1 MTQTKTSKRA
11 LLTSALS
18 LLLCCTMLIGTTWA
32 WFTDSVTSAGNKI
45 QSGTLQVDLLVKG
58 GNTDYTKYTSVK
70 TDHKPIFNYD
80 LWEPGYTLVTN
91 AKVVNNGTLALKYTL
106 KFVSKDDIAS
116 QKLAEVIDVFYA
128 PSEVDVNSRDDIAS
142 LNYLG
147 TLKDVFT
154 QGEAVVM
161 NDHLEPN
168 GEGKNY
174 EDFATIVLKM
184 KEEAGNEY
192 QNQTIS
198 AFDIQLLAT
207 QWTYENDTFDNLYD
221 DGLTPAIDGTVVEKD
236 GIQYIYTDDGKI
248 ILYKVTE
255 NYQGNTVNVP
265 EGVTNI
271 GDWAFA
277 YNNNVENV
285 VLSSTVRDLGRGFD
299 SSAVKSVTLNEGL
312 EKISQRAFRKTP
324 NLESITIPSTV
335 TEIEPNAFQSSG
347 IKEIYI
353 PENVVKIGNRA
364 FVACDNMEK
373 ITIAGD
379 AVEIG
384 TYVARPA
391 LALREVHIL
400 GENVT
405 FEPGSMTFTNYENG
419 KASDITFYVQNETVK
434 ERLIAASGSSV
445 SYGLNIKLPATVSV
459 GGNSYVVTEAFKD
472 SLGTAWDDGALGA
485 NDKITVTVSSPD
497 DLAVLSKMTNV
508 SGWVGG
514 DSAYMLTIDIT
525 DDLDFSG
532 VAWTPIGPRASVT
545 IKGNNHVI
553 SNLSNALVSYGGYTF
568 INDLKLENVS
578 ASGSQIG
585 AFAAAAE
592 GLNLTNC
599 TLAGNVNITYS
610 ATTETWR
617 AIGALVGWN
626 SGVTFN
632 NVNIADN
639 TVINLDATGIEDGH
653 ADTSLLTYDTYVG
666 TGTYTGVTVGS
677 NVTVNYTHD

>member
-161 NDHLEPN
+161 NDNLEPK
-168 GEGKNY
+168 GKENC

>member
-161 NDHLEPN
+161 NDNLEPK
-168 GEGKNY
+168 GKENC

-525 DDLDFSG
+525 NDLDFSG

>member
-70 TDHKPIFNYD
+70 TDNKPIFNYD

-106 KFVSKDDIAS
+106 KFVSADNIAS
-116 QKLAEVIDVFYA
+116 QKLAEVIDVYYS
-128 PSEVDVNSRDDIAS
+128 PSEVTVASRDDIAS

-161 NDHLEPN
+161 NDNLEPK
-168 GEGKNY
+168 GKENC

-553 SNLSNALVSYGGYTF
+553 SNLSNALVSCQY
-568 INDLKLENVS
+568 
-578 ASGSQIG
+578 
-585 AFAAAAE
+585 
-592 GLNLTNC
+592 NLFC
-599 TLAGNVNITYS
+599 
-610 ATTETWR
+610 
-617 AIGALVGWN
+617 
-626 SGVTFN
+626 
-632 NVNIADN
+632 
-639 TVINLDATGIEDGH
+639 
-653 ADTSLLTYDTYVG
+653 YD
-666 TGTYTGVTVGS
+666 
-677 NVTVNYTHD
+677 

>member
-58 GNTDYTKYTSVK
+58 GNTDYTEYTSVK
-70 TDHKPIFNYD
+70 TDNKPIFNYD

-106 KFVSKDDIAS
+106 KFVSADDIAS
-116 QKLAEVIDVFYA
+116 QKLAEVIDVYYA
-128 PSEVDVNSRDDIAS
+128 PSEVDVTSRDDVAN
-142 LNYLG
+142 LNLLG

-161 NDHLEPN
+161 NDNLEPK
-168 GEGKNY
+168 GKENC

-405 FEPGSMTFTNYENG
+405 FEPGSSMTFTNYESG

-434 ERLIAASGSSV
+434 DRLIAASGSSV

>member
-70 TDHKPIFNYD
+70 TDNKPIFNYD

-106 KFVSKDDIAS
+106 KFVSADDIAS
-116 QKLAEVIDVFYA
+116 QKLAEVIDVYYS
-128 PSEVDVNSRDDIAS
+128 PSEVTVASRDDIAS

-161 NDHLEPN
+161 NDNLEPK
-168 GEGKNY
+168 GKENC

-236 GIQYIYTDDGKI
+236 GIQYIYTDDGKV

-271 GDWAFA
+271 GDYAFA

-312 EKISQRAFRKTP
+312 EKISPRAFRKTP
-324 NLESITIPSTV
+324 NLESIIIPSTV
-335 TEIEPNAFQSSG
+335 TEIETNAFQSSG

-353 PENVVKIGNRA
+353 PENVMKIGSSA
-364 FVACDNMEK
+364 FIHCDNMEK

-384 TYVARPA
+384 TYVVRPS

-405 FEPGSMTFTNYENG
+405 FEPGSMTFTNYESG

-568 INDLKLENVS
+568 INDLTLENVS

-639 TVINLDATGIEDGH
+639 TVINLDATGIKDGH

-677 NVTVNYTHD
+677 NVTVNYIHD

>member
-1 MTQTKTSKRA
+1 MH
-11 LLTSALS
+11 LF
-18 LLLCCTMLIGTTWA
+18 IVTTWR
-32 WFTDSVTSAGNKI
+32 N
-45 QSGTLQVDLLVKG
+45 
-58 GNTDYTKYTSVK
+58 
-70 TDHKPIFNYD
+70 
-80 LWEPGYTLVTN
+80 
-91 AKVVNNGTLALKYTL
+91 
-106 KFVSKDDIAS
+106 
-116 QKLAEVIDVFYA
+116 
-128 PSEVDVNSRDDIAS
+128 
-142 LNYLG
+142 
-147 TLKDVFT
+147 
-154 QGEAVVM
+154 
-161 NDHLEPN
+161 
-168 GEGKNY
+168 
-174 EDFATIVLKM
+174 
-184 KEEAGNEY
+184 
-192 QNQTIS
+192 
-198 AFDIQLLAT
+198 
-207 QWTYENDTFDNLYD
+207 
-221 DGLTPAIDGTVVEKD
+221 
-236 GIQYIYTDDGKI
+236 
-248 ILYKVTE
+248 
-255 NYQGNTVNVP
+255 
-265 EGVTNI
+265 
-271 GDWAFA
+271 
-277 YNNNVENV
+277 
-285 VLSSTVRDLGRGFD
+285 
-299 SSAVKSVTLNEGL
+299 
-312 EKISQRAFRKTP
+312 
-324 NLESITIPSTV
+324 
-335 TEIEPNAFQSSG
+335 
-347 IKEIYI
+347 
-353 PENVVKIGNRA
+353 
-364 FVACDNMEK
+364 
-373 ITIAGD
+373 
-379 AVEIG
+379 
-384 TYVARPA
+384 
-391 LALREVHIL
+391 
-400 GENVT
+400 
-405 FEPGSMTFTNYENG
+405 
-419 KASDITFYVQNETVK
+419 ITFYVQNETVK

-568 INDLKLENVS
+568 INDLTLENVS

-639 TVINLDATGIEDGH
+639 TVINLDATGIKDGH

-677 NVTVNYTHD
+677 NVTVNYIHD